1 MQIKGINKAPT
12 TPRTADC
19 FRGKGDTLEMS
30 PIKLFRSNKR
40 QKIQEHKVLIA
51 ELKIKI
57 NSLRRFQQVNKAREH
72 LEKLKELFYSSI
84 QYKSMMHLKQD
95 ELVTSFRYYNELEK
109 EKMEILADK
118 ERQVENLL
126 KRVNRKTIKRVI
138 KSKNKEI
145 EKGLPA
151 ILQLLN

>member
-1 MQIKGINKAPT
+1 MAFAGVKEIKGLEVAPH
-12 TPRTADC
+12 RRCDV
-19 FRGKGDTLEMS
+19 KGGISTL
-30 PIKLFRSNKR
+30 LFDIR
-40 QKIQEHKVLIA
+40 IILIP
-51 ELKIKI
+51 
-57 NSLRRFQQVNKAREH
+57 SRH